1 VPEALGAGATP
12 GRRLIRGG
20 AARVA
25 AYGAG
30 NLLTAAAA
38 VLLLRHLGVA
48 DFGRYGTVIALLT
61 IVQGHQRGR
70 ARRHRAARARAAR
83 RPAQRALLAH
93 VVGARIALTTAG
105 VAVAVGLSAL
115 FGYGPTLVSG
125 AAVAGAGILL
135 ASVQAALLLP
145 LGVEA
150 RQGRLAVNETVRQG
164 VVAAA
169 IAGLVV
175 ADAPLGAFFFAHL
188 AAGVVLMA
196 VAPLVAGGRAL
207 VAPRFGRAE
216 LGRLARVALPVA
228 VASVVAVVYYRAL
241 VVVVSLLEDERQT
254 GLYVTAARILELA
267 GGLPMLLSVVAVP
280 LLTVAARDDPAR
292 LQRVL
297 QRTTEVMAVAG
308 VAVALGIGVGGAPAR
323 RAARRGGVR
332 GGRGALRLQCVALAT
347 LFVGAAWTPVLVGR
361 GPPAGGR
368 DRQRGG
374 ARDAARPRG
383 RAHRG
388 ARESRAPRSRS
399 SSPTSC
405 SSPGPGSRCGATTT
419 STCGSP
425 AGSRRPR
432 SRRSGSR
439 WSRGCPTRWRAAG
452 AVAAFLGLALALGL
466 VPRDLL
472 AAARR

>member
-61 IVQGHQRGR
+61 IVQGISEGGLGVTALRELALRDG
-70 ARRHRAARARAAR
+70 
-83 RPAQRALLAH
+83 PAQRALLAH

-308 VAVALGIGVGGAPAR
+308 VAVALGIGVGAR
-323 RAARRGGVR
+323 PLVVLLGGEEYAEAA
-332 GGRGALRLQCVALAT
+332 GALRLQCVALAT

-361 GPPAGGR
+361 ATCG
-368 DRQRGG
+368 
-374 ARDAARPRG
+374 
-383 RAHRG
+383 
-388 ARESRAPRSRS
+388 RSRPS
-399 SSPTSC
+399 A
-405 SSPGPGSRCGATTT
+405 GWGS
-419 STCGSP
+419 
-425 AGSRRPR
+425 
-432 SRRSGSR
+432 
-439 WSRGCPTRWRAAG
+439 
-452 AVAAFLGLALALGL
+452 
-466 VPRDLL
+466 
-472 AAARR
+472 